1 MRIMDWLNGHV
12 DLINREALQQ
22 LTKDELGK
30 RIVKAQEVKASTGAE
45 LERWKLAA
53 EAELTNNF
61 KGLGAY
67 HESTPE
73 ELNLHGRPLPML
85 CVWSQ
90 EGDLYKCRA
99 CVCGNFASVDPTQ
112 QSWTAQAKPSSMLAA
127 LKLGCSREWMISKH
141 DVKGAFLNA
150 RIPGGK
156 IGIVAPPVQW
166 VRWGLVKP
174 GTFWT
179 LEKAVYGLR
188 ESPYLW
194 GAERDK
200 QLTAMR
206 WFVKNRELSLI
217 HI

>member
-1 MRIMDWLNGHV
+1 M
-12 DLINREALQQ
+12 
-22 LTKDELGK
+22 
-30 RIVKAQEVKASTGAE
+30 KASTGAE
-45 LERWKLAA
+45 LELWKLAA

-85 CVWSQ
+85 CVWSL
-90 EGDLYKCRA
+90 EGELHKCRA

-112 QSWTAQAKPSSMLAA
+112 QSWTAQAEPSSMLAA
-127 LKLGCSREWMISKH
+127 LKLGCSREWMTSKH
-141 DVKGAFLNA
+141 DVKGAFLHA
-150 RIPGGK
+150 RIPEGK
-156 IGIVAPPVQW
+156 IVIVAPPEQW

-194 GAERDK
+194 GEERDK
-200 QLTAMR
+200 QLSALR
-206 WFVKNRELSLI
+206 WFVKNREFELKQCTGDSQVWVLKAVSYT
-217 HI
+217 HLTLPTNREV